1 MITDLADNMFVVGWL
16 DGFMGFLNEYGPD
29 MLEATQRHLILTV
42 GAMAIACSLA
52 IPIGIVLARSRFR
65 MLSQGIMGLAGMIQ
79 TIPSLAL
86 IALIVAFLLWFNNWT
101 GTLGADWRFS
111 VIGLGPGLAVL
122 VAYALL
128 PVLRNTFTGVRQ
140 VDESVI
146 DVARGMGMTSRQILW
161 KVQLPLAVPIIMAGI
176 RISTVWTI
184 GIATLVTFI
193 GAGGLGDLIYS
204 GLTTRRTELLMA
216 GVLPA
221 VVMAVALDWTLGLIE
236 KLLTPQGAES
246 NTKG

>member
-1 MITDLADNMFVVGWL
+1 MMAGVMGNVFLVGWF
-16 DGFMGFLNEYGPD
+16 DGVTAFINEYGAD
-29 MLEATQRHLILTV
+29 MLDATQRHLILTV

-52 IPIGIVLARSRFR
+52 IPIGIILARSRFR
-65 MLSQGIMGLAGMIQ
+65 TLSQGIMGLAGMIQ

-86 IALIVAFLLWFNNWT
+86 IALIVALLLWFNDWT
-101 GTLGADWRFS
+101 GSLGATWRFS
-111 VIGLGPGLAVL
+111 VIGLGPGLTVL

-221 VVMAVALDWTLGLIE
+221 VVMAVVLDWTLGLIE

-246 NTKG
+246 STKG